1 MGGCIFCG
9 IARGEVPAKVVLEN
23 DDVIAFHDLDPKAPT
38 HVLVIPRRHIASID
52 EMADGDEALIGRV
65 FAMARDV
72 ARDQGVQ
79 EGGYRLV
86 TNIGRNAGQSVDHLH
101 VHVLGGRRLT
111 WPPG

>member
-1 MGGCIFCG
+1 MAGCIFCG
-9 IARGEVPAKVVLEN
+9 IARGEIPAKVVVQN

-52 EMADGDEALIGRV
+52 AMAAGDEELIGRV
-65 FAMARDV
+65 FAAAREV
-72 ARDQGVQ
+72 ARAQGIDA
-79 EGGYRLV
+79 GGYRLV

-101 VHVLGGRRLT
+101 VHVLGGRKMT

>member
-1 MGGCIFCG
+1 MAGCIFCG

>member
-9 IARGEVPAKVVLEN
+9 IARGEIPSRAVLET

-52 EMADGDEALIGRV
+52 AMAAGDEELIGRV
-65 FAMARDV
+65 FAAAKDV
-72 ARDQGVQ
+72 ARQLGIAGD
-79 EGGYRLV
+79 GYRLV